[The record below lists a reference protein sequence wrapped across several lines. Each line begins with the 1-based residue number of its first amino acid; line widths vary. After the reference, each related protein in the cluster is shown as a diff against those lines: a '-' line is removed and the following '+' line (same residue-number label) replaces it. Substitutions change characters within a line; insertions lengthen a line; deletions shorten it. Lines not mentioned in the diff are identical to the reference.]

1 MDVDLSPKL
10 ASMELTEEHCDAL
23 VKRAHTSLGS
33 RGFEIHPFKVR
44 KTDVCILIY
53 KLRGI

>member
-1 MDVDLSPKL
+1 
-10 ASMELTEEHCDAL
+10 MELTEEQCDAL
-23 VKRAHTSLGS
+23 VKRAHISLAS

-44 KTDVCILIY
+44 KTNICILIY

>member
-1 MDVDLSPKL
+1 
-10 ASMELTEEHCDAL
+10 MELTEEQCDAF
-23 VKRAHTSLGS
+23 VKRAHISLGSS

-44 KTDVCILIY
+44 KTDICILIY